1 LILLH
6 KTHTRV
12 EKEKS
17 ANDAKVDPVLQSSS
31 QNSSGF
37 LFEVLVSE
45 DMTVFED
52 MMVLRIE
59 KMVVVRRRKWG
70 RNE

>member
-1 LILLH
+1 
-6 KTHTRV
+6 
-12 EKEKS
+12 
-17 ANDAKVDPVLQSSS
+17 
-31 QNSSGF
+31 
-37 LFEVLVSE
+37 VLVSE